1 MISFLRFALIHRH
14 SKKKWSTIMANHQ
27 VRMNKKMLNALVV
40 KKEDKTAVV
49 PTVISENDT
58 LISIV
63 CQF

>member
-1 MISFLRFALIHRH
+1 
-14 SKKKWSTIMANHQ
+14 MANCQ
-27 VRMNKKMLNALVV
+27 FKMNKKMLNALVG